1 MWKLALVLIG
11 GCYATQR
18 TRPCYEVPYSA
29 TYSYVDGQYV
39 SNRGVAYGE
48 APEETVI
55 PTDDPPVG
63 DLTPPASESE

>member
-11 GCYATQR
+11 GCYVAQR
-18 TRPCYEVPYSA
+18 QPPRYVPYGH

-39 SNRGVAYGE
+39 SNRGVAYGDT
-48 APEETVI
+48 PEDTVI

-63 DLTPPASESE
+63 ELTRPSESE